1 MIAIADRFPADCE
14 AGFTLIEMLVALV
27 IFAILAGAG
36 VGLLRASVDTQS
48 AVETRLADVTAI
60 ERLRLVLAADLG
72 QAVDRPTRGPG
83 GSTTAAFV
91 GRGDRLAFVR
101 GGVANRDAQPR
112 SSLQR
117 IAWQSTD
124 AAIERR
130 AFAALDGDDRGQA
143 AVLASKIAALSFRYR
158 GAEGGWTSSWPVA
171 GAPPLPRA
179 VETTL
184 QREGEAPLTIV
195 IALPWSPSPPAVA
208 PAAQP

>member
-1 MIAIADRFPADCE
+1 MTTVPDQIPAERE

-72 QAVDRPTRGPG
+72 QAVDRPTRGMG
-83 GSTTAAFV
+83 GSTAAAFV
-91 GRGDRLAFVR
+91 GQGDRFALVR
-101 GGVANRDAQPR
+101 GGVANLEGRPR

-117 IAWQSTD
+117 IAWQSNNATV
-124 AAIERR
+124 ERH
-130 AFAALDGDDRGQA
+130 AFAALDGDDSGQA
-143 AVLASKIAALSFRYR
+143 AVLASNISMLSFRYR
-158 GAEGGWTSSWPVA
+158 GTEGNWTSAWPVD
-171 GAPPLPRA
+171 GGPPLPRA

-195 IALPWSPSPPAVA
+195 IALPWSPA
-208 PAAQP
+208 PIAALVAQP

>member
-1 MIAIADRFPADCE
+1 MTPAPDQILAERE

-48 AVETRLADVTAI
+48 AVEIRLADVTAI
-60 ERLRLVLAADLG
+60 ERLRLVLGADLG
-72 QAVDRPTRGPG
+72 QAVDRPTRAAG

-91 GRGDRLAFVR
+91 GQSDRFSLVR
-101 GGVANRDAQPR
+101 GGIANVEARPH

-117 IAWQSTD
+117 IAWQSNNATV
-124 AAIERR
+124 ERR

-143 AVLASKIAALSFRYR
+143 AVLASNISMLSFRYR
-158 GAEGGWTSSWPVA
+158 GAEGSWTSAWPVD
-171 GAPPLPRA
+171 GGPPLPRA

-184 QREGEAPLTIV
+184 QREGEAPLTVV
-195 IALPWSPSPPAVA
+195 IALPWSPEPIAALV
-208 PAAQP
+208 AQP